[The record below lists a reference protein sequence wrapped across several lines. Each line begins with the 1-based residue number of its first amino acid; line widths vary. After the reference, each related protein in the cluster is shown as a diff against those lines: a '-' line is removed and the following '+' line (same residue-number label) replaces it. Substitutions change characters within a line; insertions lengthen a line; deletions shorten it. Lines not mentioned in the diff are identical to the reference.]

1 VLVGSGPLERRLLR
15 RARAQQL
22 SQRLHLVS
30 QCEFLPDLLRH
41 VRLVWQSGD
50 VSYGGAILDAM
61 PLGIPAIAVDG
72 DTARQLIADDQTG
85 RIVPAVPESELPRR
99 AMNIIEDESL
109 AGRRA
114 VFHRRLDPTTDRRRR
129 PVTVGQASACRP

>member
-1 VLVGSGPLERRLLR
+1 
-15 RARAQQL
+15 
-22 SQRLHLVS
+22 
-30 QCEFLPDLLRH
+30 
-41 VRLVWQSGD
+41 

-109 AGRRA
+109 AARYSAAARVRA
-114 VFHRRLDPTTDRRRR
+114 AEQFSIGGSIPRQIAVVDRLL
-129 PVTVGQASACRP
+129 

>member
-1 VLVGSGPLERRLLR
+1 LR

-22 SQRLHLVS
+22 SQRLHLVP
-30 QCEFLPDLLRH
+30 QCELLPDLLRQ

-50 VSYGGAILDAM
+50 VAYGGAIFDAM

-72 DTARQLIADDQTG
+72 DAARQLIADDQTG

-99 AMNIIEDESL
+99 AMNVIEDDSL
-109 AGRRA
+109 WERYSAAARA
-114 VFHRRLDPTTDRRRR
+114 RAEELFAIGGSIPRQIAVVERML
-129 PVTVGQASACRP
+129 